1 MTRLLLALCCWSAR
15 RGKGRK
21 KKELFR
27 GKEAFL
33 AVVEEWS
40 TCVEKG
46 GRERGEEEQREERGK
61 EAFKQKELGGRRKRK
76 VEEACLGQSSGHGIL
91 LLLLPVSGKRRGAR
105 FLLAFSLSHPK
116 AMEEAGKKVGKWDR
130 VERSFLFRLRPSGGV
145 PLPPLSP
152 LLLFL
157 LSRERGADPASEER
171 EGNPVGQLA
180 KLSFAR
186 HTTRMG
192 LGVLEKI
199 PMLCNILCRAQILSW
214 LLNA

>member
-1 MTRLLLALCCWSAR
+1 M
-15 RGKGRK
+15 
-21 KKELFR
+21 
-27 GKEAFL
+27 
-33 AVVEEWS
+33 
-40 TCVEKG
+40 EKG
-46 GRERGEEEQREERGK
+46 GRKEEKKSKERKRGEGSLQTKGAWRKTEEEGGGSLFGTIKWTRDPPPPPPRFREEEWGSIFVSIFPLSSK
-61 EAFKQKELGGRRKRK
+61 SYGRS
-76 VEEACLGQSSGHGIL
+76 E
-91 LLLLPVSGKRRGAR
+91 
-105 FLLAFSLSHPK
+105 
-116 AMEEAGKKVGKWDR
+116 KKVGKWDR
-130 VERSFLFRLRPSGGV
+130 VERRRSFLFRLRPSVRGGSSSSS
-145 PLPPLSP
+145 PPP